1 MIRLCAHPC
10 NQLFRGRGRYS
21 LETIGQPIRDSRI
34 ARGQQMEYPV
44 TPDEFRPVT
53 IDDVISRVPV
63 NPSCMSLSCRVQA
76 VTHTHLEPSPKE
88 ARPYLSAF
96 YPMKGAA

>member
-1 MIRLCAHPC
+1 
-10 NQLFRGRGRYS
+10 
-21 LETIGQPIRDSRI
+21 
-34 ARGQQMEYPV
+34 MEYPV

-53 IDDVISRVPV
+53 IDAVISRVPV

-96 YPMKGAA
+96 YPMIRSGLGLGELPANVPLSDYGRSQKIFGQTTAALTANPQAK